1 MARGANRAMR
11 LATDALLEQYV
22 SWREECE
29 FVRLAY
35 QRWDRAE
42 GSDSGLAYAAY
53 LAALD
58 REEHA
63 ACTYAD
69 QVGSVW
75 SICSR

>member
-1 MARGANRAMR
+1 MARGNNRRAR

-22 SWREECE
+22 SWREESE

-35 QRWDRAE
+35 ERWDHAE
-42 GSDSGLAYAAY
+42 QSDSKLAYAAY

-63 ACTYAD
+63 AQTYAD
-69 QVGSVW
+69 QVGSV
-75 SICSR
+75 SLICSQ